1 MRKGYTSSEIAS
13 IVEGRMVG
21 NPDIIVEDFE
31 IDTRKIHWG
40 AKSLFIAV
48 VSRRSDGHDFVN
60 DAVDRGVKVAL
71 VQKELPTIDI
81 AQIIVPDTQQALQ
94 LLAAHHRSKFK
105 MPVVAITGSNGKTI
119 VKEWLN
125 QLCAGYFRICRS
137 PRSYNSQLGV
147 PLSILQMNEGHTLS
161 IIEAGISQPGE
172 MERLERIIQPTFGIF
187 THLGEVHLC
196 SFKSQ
201 QDLFEEKEKLFVDAQ
216 WVVASQKIKSH
227 SHRTNYLSW
236 GADDA
241 NNWTV
246 KDAGHHLG
254 SVTIQIDDHLFHLP
268 FDSSSSI
275 ENACNAICAALKLGV
290 PPTEIQSKVQKLSV
304 LEMRME
310 QLQGIE
316 DIILYNDAYSFDI
329 PSLKLAIEEVNRHS
343 EKLSRI
349 LVLSELPE
357 GNNSESDYYRTIEM
371 VNQYK
376 WENIFLVGSAWKNYV
391 ASFCSNTQIE
401 EETQALLEV
410 INKYSW
416 SNQIVLVKGAR
427 YFQFEKVI
435 QRLQAR
441 NHITCLEINLN
452 AISSNLNYFRNL
464 LNPGVKTMV
473 MVKAFGYGSGSV
485 EIAEW
490 LAFNRVDYLGVAY
503 VDEGVT
509 LREGGIS
516 LPIMVMNPEEFSV
529 RALIQYNLEPE
540 IYSVR
545 VLTQMLQQKDTLGLD
560 QKVRIHI
567 KVDTGMRRL
576 GFDMQ
581 TLEEALQ
588 ILKQRQDI
596 EVVSIMSH
604 LASAEDE
611 RLDSY
616 TNMQLNLFDT
626 MVQKTQSVFPQVWS
640 HISNTS
646 GIVRWPQ
653 AQYDMVRLGIGLYGY
668 SPVESEQEH
677 LQNVHRWTTHISQIR
692 EIEANDFVG
701 YGCSFEATQKM
712 RIATL
717 PVGYA
722 DGLKRILSNGRGAV
736 EISGQLA
743 PIVGRVCMD
752 MTMVDVTHISCAEGD
767 EAILLGG
774 KITLKKMAE
783 GCATIPYEVLTS
795 ISNRVKR
802 KFIKE

>member
-1 MRKGYTSSEIAS
+1 MNKGYTAIEIAR
-13 IVEGRMVG
+13 IVQGRVVG
-21 NPDIIVEDFE
+21 NPDVVVEEYE
-31 IDTRKIHWG
+31 IDSRKINWG
-40 AKSLFIAV
+40 TKTLFIAIPT
-48 VSRRSDGHDFVN
+48 RRSDGHQFVLN
-60 DAVDRGVKVAL
+60 AKERGVKCVL
-71 VQKELPTIDI
+71 VQNEMELEGVTQIVVNDTI
-81 AQIIVPDTQQALQ
+81 QALQ
-94 LLAAHHRSKFK
+94 TLAAHHRSRFT
-105 MPVVAITGSNGKTI
+105 MPVLAITGSNGKTI

-125 QLCAGYFRICRS
+125 QLCAGHFRICRS

-147 PLSILQMNEGHTLS
+147 PLSILQMNEEHSLS
-161 IIEAGISQPGE
+161 IIEAGISQPNE
-172 MERLERIIQPTFGIF
+172 MVKLQEIIQPTCGIF
-187 THLGEVHLC
+187 THLGEAHIS

-201 QDLFEEKEKLFVDAQ
+201 QILFEEKEKLFSGAQ
-216 WVVASQKIKSH
+216 WVVANQKIKLQSGH
-227 SHRTNYLSW
+227 SNYLSW
-236 GADDA
+236 GANSSNDWVVSIE
-241 NNWTV
+241 NHHMGNVVV
-246 KDAGHHLG
+246 KVNEHFF
-254 SVTIQIDDHLFHLP
+254 TLP
-268 FDSSSSI
+268 FDI
-275 ENACNAICAALKLGV
+275 PFLIDNACSAICSAMQLGV
-290 PPTEIQSKVQKLSV
+290 PIDEIQSKVQKLSV

-310 QLQGIE
+310 QLQGVE
-316 DIILYNDAYSFDI
+316 ETVLYNDAYSLDI
-329 PSLKLAIEEVNRHS
+329 PSLKLAIEEVNRHP
-343 EKLSRI
+343 KNQQRI

-357 GNNSESDYYRTIEM
+357 GNDADIDYARVAEM
-371 VNQYK
+371 ITQYN
-376 WENIFLVGSAWKNYV
+376 WENVFLVGSKWERFESSFSFPYQIFQSTKLLLQSLNNYTWKGQV
-391 ASFCSNTQIE
+391 
-401 EETQALLEV
+401 
-410 INKYSW
+410 
-416 SNQIVLVKGAR
+416 VLVKGAR
-427 YFQFEKVI
+427 AFGFEGVI

-452 AISSNLNYFRNL
+452 AIRSNLNFYRDK

-473 MVKAFGYGSGSV
+473 MVKAFGYGAGSV

-503 VDEGVT
+503 VDEGIA

-516 LPIMVMNPEEFSV
+516 VPIMVMNPEEFSV
-529 RALIQYNLEPE
+529 RAMMQYNLEPE
-540 IYSVR
+540 IYSIN
-545 VLTQMLQQKDTLGLD
+545 VLMHMLQQKDALGLE

-576 GFDMQ
+576 GFDLH

-588 ILKQRQDI
+588 ILKQRSDI
-596 EVVSIMSH
+596 EVHSIMSH

-611 RLDSY
+611 HMDRY
-616 TNMQLNLFDT
+616 TQMQLDLFDL
-626 MVQKTQSVFPQVWS
+626 MLKRTQSFFPAVLS

-653 AQYDMVRLGIGLYGY
+653 AQYDMVRLGIGMYGY
-668 SPVESEQEH
+668 SPVESEQMH

-692 EIEANDFVG
+692 EIEAHDFVG

-752 MTMVDVTHISCAEGD
+752 MTMVDVTNISCTEGD

-774 KITLKKMAE
+774 KITLKKLAE
-783 GCATIPYEVLTS
+783 ECSTIPYEVLTS

>member
-1 MRKGYTSSEIAS
+1 LI
-13 IVEGRMVG
+13 
-21 NPDIIVEDFE
+21 
-31 IDTRKIHWG
+31 
-40 AKSLFIAV
+40 
-48 VSRRSDGHDFVN
+48 
-60 DAVDRGVKVAL
+60 
-71 VQKELPTIDI
+71 
-81 AQIIVPDTQQALQ
+81 
-94 LLAAHHRSKFK
+94 
-105 MPVVAITGSNGKTI
+105 
-119 VKEWLN
+119 
-125 QLCAGYFRICRS
+125 
-137 PRSYNSQLGV
+137 
-147 PLSILQMNEGHTLS
+147 
-161 IIEAGISQPGE
+161 
-172 MERLERIIQPTFGIF
+172 
-187 THLGEVHLC
+187 
-196 SFKSQ
+196 
-201 QDLFEEKEKLFVDAQ
+201 
-216 WVVASQKIKSH
+216 
-227 SHRTNYLSW
+227 
-236 GADDA
+236 
-241 NNWTV
+241 
-246 KDAGHHLG
+246 
-254 SVTIQIDDHLFHLP
+254 
-268 FDSSSSI
+268 
-275 ENACNAICAALKLGV
+275 
-290 PPTEIQSKVQKLSV
+290 
-304 LEMRME
+304 
-310 QLQGIE
+310 
-316 DIILYNDAYSFDI
+316 
-329 PSLKLAIEEVNRHS
+329 
-343 EKLSRI
+343 
-349 LVLSELPE
+349 LSELPE
-357 GNNSESDYYRTIEM
+357 GSDQHIDYTRAIEI
-371 VNQYK
+371 VNQFT
-376 WENIFLVGSAWKNYV
+376 WEKVFLVGLTWNKFVSSY
-391 ASFCSNTQIE
+391 SFSHEIFPSTQN
-401 EETQALLEV
+401 LLQSLNEYLW
-410 INKYSW
+410 N
-416 SNQIVLVKGAR
+416 NQTILVKGAR
-427 YFQFEKVI
+427 TFGFESVI

-452 AISSNLNYFRNL
+452 AIRNNLNFFRDK

-545 VLTQMLQQKDTLGLD
+545 VLTQMLQQKDTLGLK
-560 QKVRIHI
+560 QVVRIHI

-581 TLEEALQ
+581 TLDEALQ

-626 MVQKTQSVFPQVWS
+626 MVQKTQSIFPQVWS
-640 HISNTS
+640 HISNTG

-692 EIEANDFVG
+692 EIESHDFVG

-722 DGLKRILSNGRGAV
+722 DGLKRILSNGKGAV

-752 MTMVDVTHISCAEGD
+752 MTMVDVTNISCAEGD

-783 GCATIPYEVLTS
+783 ECSTIPYEVLTS

>member
-1 MRKGYTSSEIAS
+1 PDVV
-13 IVEGRMVG
+13 VE
-21 NPDIIVEDFE
+21 EYE
-31 IDTRKIHWG
+31 IDSRKINWG
-40 AKSLFIAV
+40 AKTLFIAIPT
-48 VSRRSDGHDFVN
+48 RRSDGHFFVLN
-60 DAVDRGVKVAL
+60 AKERGVKCVLA
-71 VQKELPTIDI
+71 QKEMDLDGVT
-81 AQIIVPDTQQALQ
+81 QIVVNDTVHALQ
-94 LLAAHHRSKFK
+94 TLAAHHRSRFDV
-105 MPVVAITGSNGKTI
+105 PVLAITGSNGKTI

-125 QLCAGYFRICRS
+125 QLCAGHFRICRS

-147 PLSILQMNEGHTLS
+147 PLSILQMNDEHTLA

-172 MERLERIIQPTFGIF
+172 MQRLQEIIRPNCGIF
-187 THLGEVHLC
+187 THLGEAHLS
-196 SFKSQ
+196 SFESQ
-201 QDLFEEKEKLFVDAQ
+201 QNLFEEKEKLFAGAQ
-216 WVVASQKIKSH
+216 WIVANQKIKLQSGH
-227 SHRTNYLSW
+227 SNYLSW
-236 GADDA
+236 GANSSNDWVVSIE
-241 NNWTV
+241 NHHMGNVVV
-246 KDAGHHLG
+246 KVNEHFF
-254 SVTIQIDDHLFHLP
+254 TLP
-268 FDSSSSI
+268 FDI
-275 ENACNAICAALKLGV
+275 PFLIDNACSAICSAMQLGV
-290 PPTEIQSKVQKLSV
+290 PIDEIQSKVQKLSV

-310 QLQGIE
+310 QLQGVE
-316 DIILYNDAYSFDI
+316 ETVLYNDAYSLDI
-329 PSLKLAIEEVNRHS
+329 PSLKLAIEEVNRHP
-343 EKLSRI
+343 KNQQRI

-357 GNNSESDYYRTIEM
+357 GNDADIDYARVAEM
-371 VNQYK
+371 ITQYN
-376 WENIFLVGSAWKNYV
+376 WENVFLVGSKWERFESSFSFPYQIFQSTKLLLQSLNNYTWKGQV
-391 ASFCSNTQIE
+391 
-401 EETQALLEV
+401 
-410 INKYSW
+410 
-416 SNQIVLVKGAR
+416 VLVKGAR
-427 YFQFEKVI
+427 AFGFEGVI

-452 AISSNLNYFRNL
+452 AIRSNLNFYRDK

-473 MVKAFGYGSGSV
+473 MVKAFGYGAGSV

-503 VDEGVT
+503 VDEGIA

-516 LPIMVMNPEEFSV
+516 VPIMVMNPEEFSV
-529 RALIQYNLEPE
+529 RAMMQYNLEPE
-540 IYSVR
+540 IYSIN
-545 VLTQMLQQKDTLGLD
+545 VLMHMLQQKDALGLE

-576 GFDMQ
+576 GFDLH

-588 ILKQRQDI
+588 ILKQRSDI
-596 EVVSIMSH
+596 EVHSIMSH

-611 RLDSY
+611 HMDRY
-616 TNMQLNLFDT
+616 TQMQLDLFDL
-626 MVQKTQSVFPQVWS
+626 MLKRTQSFFPAVLS

-653 AQYDMVRLGIGLYGY
+653 AQYDMVRLGIGMYGY
-668 SPVESEQEH
+668 SPVESEQMH

-692 EIEANDFVG
+692 EIEAHDFVG

-752 MTMVDVTHISCAEGD
+752 MTMVDVTNISCTEGD

-774 KITLKKMAE
+774 KITLKKLAE
-783 GCATIPYEVLTS
+783 ECSTIPYEVLTS

>member
-1 MRKGYTSSEIAS
+1 MNKGYTANEIAR
-13 IVEGRMVG
+13 IVEGRLIG
-21 NPDIIVEDFE
+21 NPDWIVQEYE
-31 IDTRKIHWG
+31 IDSRKINWG
-40 AKSLFIAV
+40 TKTLFVAIPT
-48 VSRRSDGHDFVN
+48 RRSDGHQFVLN
-60 DAVDRGVKVAL
+60 AKDRGVKCVL
-71 VQKELPTIDI
+71 VQKEMQLEGVTQIVVNDTI
-81 AQIIVPDTQQALQ
+81 QALQ
-94 LLAAHHRSKFK
+94 TLAAYHRSRFDV
-105 MPVVAITGSNGKTI
+105 PVLAITGSNGKTI

-125 QLCAGYFRICRS
+125 QLCAGHYRICRS

-147 PLSILQMNEGHTLS
+147 PLSILQMNDEHTLA

-172 MERLERIIQPTFGIF
+172 MQRLQEIIRPNCGIF
-187 THLGEVHLC
+187 THLGEAHLS
-196 SFKSQ
+196 SFDSQ
-201 QDLFEEKEKLFVDAQ
+201 QNLFEEKERLFSGAQ
-216 WVVASQKIKSH
+216 WIVANQKIKLQSGL
-227 SHRTNYLSW
+227 SNYLSW
-236 GADDA
+236 GGDSA
-241 NNWTV
+241 NDWVVSIENHHMGTV
-246 KDAGHHLG
+246 VVKVNEHYF
-254 SVTIQIDDHLFHLP
+254 TLP
-268 FDSSSSI
+268 FDI
-275 ENACNAICAALKLGV
+275 PFLIDNACSAICSAMQLGV
-290 PPTEIQSKVQKLSV
+290 PVHEIQIKVQKLNV

-310 QLQGIE
+310 QLQGVE
-316 DIILYNDAYSFDI
+316 DTVLFNDAYSLDI
-329 PSLKLAIEEVNRHS
+329 PSLKLAIEEVHRHS
-343 EKLSRI
+343 ENQNHI
-349 LVLSELPE
+349 LILSELPE
-357 GNNSESDYYRTIEM
+357 GSDQHIDYTRAIEI
-371 VNQYK
+371 VNQFT
-376 WENIFLVGSAWKNYV
+376 WEKVFLVGLSWNNFVSSY
-391 ASFCSNTQIE
+391 SFSHEIFPSTQH
-401 EETQALLEV
+401 LLQSLNEYTW
-410 INKYSW
+410 N
-416 SNQIVLVKGAR
+416 NQTILVKGAR
-427 YFQFEKVI
+427 TFGFESVI

-452 AISSNLNYFRNL
+452 AIRNNLNFFRDK

-545 VLTQMLQQKDTLGLD
+545 VLTQMLQQKDALGLK
-560 QKVRIHI
+560 QVVRIHI

-581 TLEEALQ
+581 TLDEALQ
-588 ILKQRQDI
+588 ILKHRQDI

-611 RLDSY
+611 RLDSF
-616 TNMQLNLFDT
+616 TIMQLNLFDS
-626 MVQKTQSVFPQVWS
+626 MIQKTQSFFPQVWS
-640 HISNTS
+640 HISNTG

-692 EIEANDFVG
+692 EIKSHDFVG
-701 YGCSFEATQKM
+701 YGCSFEASKKM

-722 DGLKRILSNGRGAV
+722 DGLKRILSNGNGAV
-736 EISGQLA
+736 EISGQMA

-752 MTMVDVTHISCAEGD
+752 MTMVDVTNISCAEGD

-783 GCATIPYEVLTS
+783 ECSTIPYEILTS